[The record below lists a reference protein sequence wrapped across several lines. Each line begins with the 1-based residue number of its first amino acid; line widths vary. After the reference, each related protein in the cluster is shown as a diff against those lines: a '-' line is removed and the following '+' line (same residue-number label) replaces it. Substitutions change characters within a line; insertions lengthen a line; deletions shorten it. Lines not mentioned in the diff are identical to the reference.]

1 VGVFFF
7 IFIFIFFFFVFFFF
21 FFFLVLETNQLMLHK
36 EITTDA
42 CLEIH
47 TKHTNSLRGIM
58 EKFLMLILRVRKLHT
73 SRF

>member
-1 VGVFFF
+1 MF
-7 IFIFIFFFFVFFFF
+7 
-21 FFFLVLETNQLMLHK
+21 HK